1 MATGETVGRETT
13 ASDAQADPKIAGS
26 QSPWFSIGCLALFVI
41 VVAVLLIALLGS
53 APPPSPSFS
62 PPNVLPS
69 R

>member
-1 MATGETVGRETT
+1 
-13 ASDAQADPKIAGS
+13 
-26 QSPWFSIGCLALFVI
+26 VI
-41 VVAVLLIALLGS
+41 FVAVIAILLIALLAS